1 VFGGSALIAENGS
14 LLAEG
19 ERFQEESQLLVSDI
33 NTQKL
38 LHDRRKQTSFMSG
51 AQKKLT
57 TFIKVPVHVDITKE
71 DLQRSYPQMP
81 FVPSDET
88 ERAGVCEEILNIQAS
103 GLAKRLQHIGTQK
116 TVIGISGGLD
126 STLAFLVIM
135 KAYEKL

>member
-1 VFGGSALIAENGS
+1 

-19 ERFQEESQLLVSDI
+19 ERFSLESQLLATDI
-33 NTQKL
+33 DTQKL
-38 LHDRRKQTSFMSG
+38 MHDRRKTTSYMSG

-57 TFIKVPVHVDITKE
+57 PLWRKVSVDLESTRT
-71 DLQRSYPQMP
+71 DLLRSYAQTP
-81 FVPSDET
+81 FVPTNEA
-88 ERAGVCEEILNIQAS
+88 ERAKVCEEILNIQSS
-103 GLAKRLQHIGTQK
+103 GLAKRLLYTGMQK